1 MAGNSSELHV
11 EQNQK
16 EFPPYVGE
24 AAWRSERVSNETNQ
38 DMLATRGPGGGPII
52 QLIVSGK
59 KKYITFTRNL
69 KT

>member
-38 DMLATRGPGGGPII
+38 DMLATRGPG
-52 QLIVSGK
+52 VGK
-59 KKYITFTRNL
+59 LFN
-69 KT
+69 